1 MAVSNLR
8 LGGITS
14 GFDTEAMVTQLLS
27 SYQTRIDKQ
36 SQKITKLSWQQSA
49 YQDITKKITEF
60 KNTYFD
66 VLKRDTY
73 LMSPSTFNKFKAD
86 VTATSNADA
95 AGLTVSTTSNSSSG
109 SYKIKLNQ
117 AAKASTAQGNS
128 ITSGNFK
135 LDLDK
140 ALSSASGEVKTND
153 DGSKTWTMNFALD
166 VQVGGIRKTISFSAD
181 ALLGADGNVADKDAA
196 KSSIID
202 SLNQKLQESFGY
214 SGKTSGATGATDA
227 NGKEWFLQV
236 KLGSDGKAEFQVGGN
251 ASVSVAENKGNF
263 GLAQPKEKV
272 AISTGSVVTGVNAL
286 QVEIGGKNVSVAFNG
301 VSSTYYD
308 SKGQTG
314 NEAILAEYKELKTA
328 AYRKSYNLADNEIV
342 SDEQLEKFTYSN
354 EQAAKDKNAASIK
367 EALKGVAGYTFNFD
381 GTYVTAADSNGN
393 SVDFSM
399 TSVEGGT
406 LGLTKASASNKIN
419 SGSTLSDLG
428 FKPEA
433 DGTYKLNINGTEIS
447 LDKNST
453 ISSMMSAVNK
463 SAAGVTM
470 TYSSLTN
477 SFTLESKEFGVSA
490 VNKSAAGV
498 TMTYSSL
505 TNSFTLES
513 KEFGGAGKVEVGD
526 TSLGR
531 SLGLV
536 DDNGT
541 VGASEGQNAIFE
553 INGQEVY
560 LNDNTYTLDGNT
572 FTFNDNM
579 TIGETYTVNIAKDST
594 TVKDALKKF
603 VESYNKLIDDVY
615 GYIGKS
621 PAKDDDGNTYEP
633 LTNAEKDE
641 MSEDE
646 ITKWEEKAKQ
656 GVLYNDSTVST
667 VMSQMRSA
675 LYTSVTLDDGSK
687 FGIYNLGIKTSSEW
701 SEHGKLQID
710 ENAFDKAFENNED
723 AIIKL
728 FTDSDTGMM
737 KKLNS
742 VIDGAVKSSG
752 AANTR
757 GTLVRKAGKAD
768 SSVTTD
774 STIYKEMVKMQDRLK
789 ELQDRYDT
797 KEEYWWKVFTNME
810 TAMADLNSQTS
821 YISSYLGT
829 GTSSYQ

>member
-272 AISTGSVVTGVNAL
+272 AISTGSVVTGVNAF

-342 SDEQLEKFTYSN
+342 SDEQLEKFNYSN

-406 LGLTKASASNKIN
+406 LGLTKASASNKIS

-447 LDKNST
+447 LDKKST
-453 ISSMMSAVNK
+453 ISSMM
-463 SAAGVTM
+463 
-470 TYSSLTN
+470 
-477 SFTLESKEFGVSA
+477 SA

-633 LTNAEKDE
+633 LTDAEKEE

>member
-86 VTATSNADA
+86 VTATSNADT

-406 LGLTKASASNKIN
+406 LGLTKASASNKIS

-447 LDKNST
+447 LDKKST
-453 ISSMMSAVNK
+453 ISSMM
-463 SAAGVTM
+463 
-470 TYSSLTN
+470 
-477 SFTLESKEFGVSA
+477 SA

-633 LTNAEKDE
+633 LTNAEKEE

-667 VMSQMRSA
+667 IMSQMRSA
-675 LYTSVTLDDGSK
+675 LYTNVTLDDGSK

-789 ELQDRYDT
+789 ELQDRYNT

>member
-8 LGGITS
+8 LGGMTS

-95 AGLTVSTTSNSSSG
+95 SGLTVSTTSNSSSG

-447 LDKNST
+447 LDKKST
-453 ISSMMSAVNK
+453 ISSMM
-463 SAAGVTM
+463 
-470 TYSSLTN
+470 
-477 SFTLESKEFGVSA
+477 SA

-603 VESYNKLIDDVY
+603 VESYNKLIEDVY

>member
-86 VTATSNADA
+86 VTATSNADT

-447 LDKNST
+447 LDKKST
-453 ISSMMSAVNK
+453 ISSMM
-463 SAAGVTM
+463 
-470 TYSSLTN
+470 
-477 SFTLESKEFGVSA
+477 SA

-633 LTNAEKDE
+633 LTNAEKEE

>member
-95 AGLTVSTTSNSSSG
+95 SGLTVSTTSNSSSG

-272 AISTGSVVTGVNAL
+272 AISTGSVVTGVNAF

-342 SDEQLEKFTYSN
+342 SDEQLEKFNYSN

-447 LDKNST
+447 LDKKST
-453 ISSMMSAVNK
+453 ISSMM
-463 SAAGVTM
+463 
-470 TYSSLTN
+470 
-477 SFTLESKEFGVSA
+477 SA

-633 LTNAEKDE
+633 LTDAEKEE

-752 AANTR
+752 AVNTR

>member
-95 AGLTVSTTSNSSSG
+95 SGLTVSTTSNSSSG

-314 NEAILAEYKELKTA
+314 NEAILAEYKGLKTA

-447 LDKNST
+447 LDKKST
-453 ISSMMSAVNK
+453 ISSMM
-463 SAAGVTM
+463 
-470 TYSSLTN
+470 
-477 SFTLESKEFGVSA
+477 SA

-710 ENAFDKAFENNED
+710 EDAFDKAFENNED

>member
-153 DGSKTWTMNFALD
+153 DGSETWTMNFALD

-236 KLGSDGKAEFQVGGN
+236 QLGSDGKAEFQVGGN

-272 AISTGSVVTGVNAL
+272 AISTGSVVTGVNAF

-477 SFTLESKEFGVSA
+477 SFTLESKEFG
-490 VNKSAAGV
+490 
-498 TMTYSSL
+498 
-505 TNSFTLES
+505 
-513 KEFGGAGKVEVGD
+513 GAGKVEVGD

-633 LTNAEKDE
+633 LTDAEKEE

-667 VMSQMRSA
+667 IMSQMRSA
-675 LYTSVTLDDGSK
+675 LYTNVTLDDGSK

-710 ENAFDKAFENNED
+710 EDAFDKAFENNKD

-810 TAMADLNSQTS
+810 TAMSDLNSQTS

>member
-153 DGSKTWTMNFALD
+153 DGSETWTMNFALD

-447 LDKNST
+447 LDKKST

-477 SFTLESKEFGVSA
+477 SFTLESKEFG
-490 VNKSAAGV
+490 G
-498 TMTYSSL
+498 T
-505 TNSFTLES
+505 
-513 KEFGGAGKVEVGD
+513 GKVEVGD

>member
-86 VTATSNADA
+86 VTATSNADT

-227 NGKEWFLQV
+227 NGKEWFLQA

-272 AISTGSVVTGVNAL
+272 AISTGSVVTGVNAF

-314 NEAILAEYKELKTA
+314 NEAILAEYKGLKTA
-328 AYRKSYNLADNEIV
+328 AYRKSYNLAENEIV
-342 SDEQLEKFTYSN
+342 SDEQLEKFNYSN

-406 LGLTKASASNKIN
+406 LGLTKASASNKIS

-447 LDKNST
+447 LDKKST

-477 SFTLESKEFGVSA
+477 SFTLESKE
-490 VNKSAAGV
+490 
-498 TMTYSSL
+498 L
-505 TNSFTLES
+505 
-513 KEFGGAGKVEVGD
+513 GGAGKVEVGD

-633 LTNAEKDE
+633 LTDAEKEE

>member
-95 AGLTVSTTSNSSSG
+95 SGLTVSTTSNSSSG

-272 AISTGSVVTGVNAL
+272 AISTGSVVTGVNAF

-342 SDEQLEKFTYSN
+342 SDEQLEKFNYSN

-406 LGLTKASASNKIN
+406 LGLTKASASNKIS

-453 ISSMMSAVNK
+453 ISSMM
-463 SAAGVTM
+463 
-470 TYSSLTN
+470 
-477 SFTLESKEFGVSA
+477 SA

-742 VIDGAVKSSG
+742 VIDGAVKSRG

>member
-227 NGKEWFLQV
+227 NGKEWFLQA

-272 AISTGSVVTGVNAL
+272 AISTGSVVTGVNAF

-447 LDKNST
+447 LDKKST

-477 SFTLESKEFGVSA
+477 SFTLESKE
-490 VNKSAAGV
+490 
-498 TMTYSSL
+498 L
-505 TNSFTLES
+505 
-513 KEFGGAGKVEVGD
+513 GGAGKVEVGD

>member
-95 AGLTVSTTSNSSSG
+95 SGLTVSTTSNSSSG

-196 KSSIID
+196 KASIID

-272 AISTGSVVTGVNAL
+272 AISTGSVVTGVNAF

-308 SKGQTG
+308 SKSQTG

-342 SDEQLEKFTYSN
+342 SDEQLEKFNYSN

-447 LDKNST
+447 LDKKST
-453 ISSMMSAVNK
+453 ISSMM
-463 SAAGVTM
+463 
-470 TYSSLTN
+470 
-477 SFTLESKEFGVSA
+477 SA

-633 LTNAEKDE
+633 LTDAEKEE

>member
-272 AISTGSVVTGVNAL
+272 AISTGSVVTGVNAF

-308 SKGQTG
+308 SKSQTG

-342 SDEQLEKFTYSN
+342 SDEQLEKFNYSN

-406 LGLTKASASNKIN
+406 LGLTKASASNKIS

-447 LDKNST
+447 LDKKST
-453 ISSMMSAVNK
+453 ISSMM
-463 SAAGVTM
+463 
-470 TYSSLTN
+470 
-477 SFTLESKEFGVSA
+477 SA

-675 LYTSVTLDDGSK
+675 LYTNVTLDDGSK

-710 ENAFDKAFENNED
+710 EDAFDKAFENNED

>member
-95 AGLTVSTTSNSSSG
+95 SGLTVSTTSNSSSG

-314 NEAILAEYKELKTA
+314 NEAILAEYKGLKTA

-342 SDEQLEKFTYSN
+342 SDEQLEKFNYSN

-447 LDKNST
+447 LDKKST
-453 ISSMMSAVNK
+453 ISSMM
-463 SAAGVTM
+463 
-470 TYSSLTN
+470 
-477 SFTLESKEFGVSA
+477 SA

-633 LTNAEKDE
+633 LTDAEKEE

>member
-95 AGLTVSTTSNSSSG
+95 SGLTVSTTSNSSSG

-367 EALKGVAGYTFNFD
+367 EALKGVAGYTFSFD

-447 LDKNST
+447 LDKKST
-453 ISSMMSAVNK
+453 ISSMM
-463 SAAGVTM
+463 
-470 TYSSLTN
+470 
-477 SFTLESKEFGVSA
+477 SA

>member
-272 AISTGSVVTGVNAL
+272 AISTGSVVTGVNAF

-308 SKGQTG
+308 SKSQTG

-342 SDEQLEKFTYSN
+342 SDEQLEKFNYSN

-447 LDKNST
+447 LDKKST
-453 ISSMMSAVNK
+453 ISSMM
-463 SAAGVTM
+463 
-470 TYSSLTN
+470 
-477 SFTLESKEFGVSA
+477 SA

-633 LTNAEKDE
+633 LTDAEKEE

>member
-272 AISTGSVVTGVNAL
+272 AISTASVVTGVNAL

-314 NEAILAEYKELKTA
+314 NEAILAEYKGLKTA

-342 SDEQLEKFTYSN
+342 SDEQLEKFNYSN

-381 GTYVTAADSNGN
+381 GTYITAADSNGN

-447 LDKNST
+447 LDKKST

-477 SFTLESKEFGVSA
+477 SFTLESKEFG
-490 VNKSAAGV
+490 G
-498 TMTYSSL
+498 T
-505 TNSFTLES
+505 
-513 KEFGGAGKVEVGD
+513 GKVEVGD

>member
-14 GFDTEAMVTQLLS
+14 GFDTEAMVTHLLS

-95 AGLTVSTTSNSSSG
+95 SGLTVSTTSNSSSG

-447 LDKNST
+447 LDKKST
-453 ISSMMSAVNK
+453 ISSMM
-463 SAAGVTM
+463 
-470 TYSSLTN
+470 
-477 SFTLESKEFGVSA
+477 SA

>member
-86 VTATSNADA
+86 VTATSNADT

-140 ALSSASGEVKTND
+140 ALSSTSGEVKTND

-227 NGKEWFLQV
+227 NGKEWFLQA

-272 AISTGSVVTGVNAL
+272 AISTGSVVTGVNAF

-314 NEAILAEYKELKTA
+314 NEAILAEYKGLKTA
-328 AYRKSYNLADNEIV
+328 AYRKSYNLAENEIV
-342 SDEQLEKFTYSN
+342 SDEQLEKFNYSN

-406 LGLTKASASNKIN
+406 LGLTKASASNKIS

-447 LDKNST
+447 LDKKST

-477 SFTLESKEFGVSA
+477 SFTLESKE
-490 VNKSAAGV
+490 
-498 TMTYSSL
+498 L
-505 TNSFTLES
+505 
-513 KEFGGAGKVEVGD
+513 GGAGKVEVGD

-553 INGQEVY
+553 INGKEVY

-633 LTNAEKDE
+633 LTDAEKEE

>member
-95 AGLTVSTTSNSSSG
+95 SGLTVSTTSNSSSG

-140 ALSSASGEVKTND
+140 ALSSTSGEVKTND
-153 DGSKTWTMNFALD
+153 DGSETWTMNFALD
-166 VQVGGIRKTISFSAD
+166 IQVGGIRKTISFSAD

-272 AISTGSVVTGVNAL
+272 AISTGSVVTGVNAF

-381 GTYVTAADSNGN
+381 GTYITAADSNGN

-406 LGLTKASASNKIN
+406 LGLTKASASNKIS

-447 LDKNST
+447 LDKKST
-453 ISSMMSAVNK
+453 ISSMM
-463 SAAGVTM
+463 
-470 TYSSLTN
+470 
-477 SFTLESKEFGVSA
+477 SA

-710 ENAFDKAFENNED
+710 EDAFDKAFENNED

>member
-272 AISTGSVVTGVNAL
+272 AISTGSVVTGVNAF

-308 SKGQTG
+308 SKSQTG

-447 LDKNST
+447 LDKKST
-453 ISSMMSAVNK
+453 ISSMM
-463 SAAGVTM
+463 
-470 TYSSLTN
+470 
-477 SFTLESKEFGVSA
+477 SA

>member
-153 DGSKTWTMNFALD
+153 DGSETWTMNFALD

-236 KLGSDGKAEFQVGGN
+236 QLGSDGKAEFQVGGN

-272 AISTGSVVTGVNAL
+272 AISTGSVVTGVNAF

-419 SGSTLSDLG
+419 SGSTLSNLG

-453 ISSMMSAVNK
+453 ISSMM
-463 SAAGVTM
+463 
-470 TYSSLTN
+470 
-477 SFTLESKEFGVSA
+477 SA

-579 TIGETYTVNIAKDST
+579 TIGETYTVNIKKDST

-633 LTNAEKDE
+633 LTDAEKEE

-667 VMSQMRSA
+667 IMSQMRSA
-675 LYTSVTLDDGSK
+675 LYTNVTLDDGSK

-710 ENAFDKAFENNED
+710 EDAFDKAFENNED

-728 FTDSDTGMM
+728 FTNSDTGMM

-752 AANTR
+752 AVNTR

-789 ELQDRYDT
+789 ELQNRYND

-810 TAMADLNSQTS
+810 TAMSDLNSQTS

>member
-86 VTATSNADA
+86 VTATSNADT

-227 NGKEWFLQV
+227 NGKEWFLQA

-272 AISTGSVVTGVNAL
+272 AISTGSVVTGVNAF

-314 NEAILAEYKELKTA
+314 NEAILAEYKGLKTA
-328 AYRKSYNLADNEIV
+328 AYRKSYNLAENEIV
-342 SDEQLEKFTYSN
+342 SDEQLEKFNYSN

-406 LGLTKASASNKIN
+406 LGLTKASASNKIS

-447 LDKNST
+447 LDKKST
-453 ISSMMSAVNK
+453 ISSMM
-463 SAAGVTM
+463 
-470 TYSSLTN
+470 
-477 SFTLESKEFGVSA
+477 SA

-789 ELQDRYDT
+789 ELQDRYNT

>member
-86 VTATSNADA
+86 VTATSNADT

-153 DGSKTWTMNFALD
+153 DGSETWTMNFALD

-272 AISTGSVVTGVNAL
+272 AISTGSVVTGVNAF

-447 LDKNST
+447 LDKKST

-477 SFTLESKEFGVSA
+477 SFTLESKEFG
-490 VNKSAAGV
+490 G
-498 TMTYSSL
+498 T
-505 TNSFTLES
+505 
-513 KEFGGAGKVEVGD
+513 GKVEVGD

>member
-140 ALSSASGEVKTND
+140 ALSSTSGEVKTND

-447 LDKNST
+447 LDKKST
-453 ISSMMSAVNK
+453 ISSMM
-463 SAAGVTM
+463 
-470 TYSSLTN
+470 
-477 SFTLESKEFGVSA
+477 SA

>member
-214 SGKTSGATGATDA
+214 SGKTSGAAGATDA

-272 AISTGSVVTGVNAL
+272 AISTGSVVTGVNAF

-453 ISSMMSAVNK
+453 ISSMM
-463 SAAGVTM
+463 
-470 TYSSLTN
+470 
-477 SFTLESKEFGVSA
+477 SA

>member
-447 LDKNST
+447 LDKKST
-453 ISSMMSAVNK
+453 ISSMM
-463 SAAGVTM
+463 
-470 TYSSLTN
+470 
-477 SFTLESKEFGVSA
+477 SA

-789 ELQDRYDT
+789 ELQDRYNT

>member
-1 MAVSNLR
+1 
-8 LGGITS
+8 
-14 GFDTEAMVTQLLS
+14 
-27 SYQTRIDKQ
+27 
-36 SQKITKLSWQQSA
+36 
-49 YQDITKKITEF
+49 
-60 KNTYFD
+60 
-66 VLKRDTY
+66 
-73 LMSPSTFNKFKAD
+73 
-86 VTATSNADA
+86 
-95 AGLTVSTTSNSSSG
+95 
-109 SYKIKLNQ
+109 
-117 AAKASTAQGNS
+117 
-128 ITSGNFK
+128 
-135 LDLDK
+135 
-140 ALSSASGEVKTND
+140 
-153 DGSKTWTMNFALD
+153 MNFALD

-272 AISTGSVVTGVNAL
+272 AISTGSVVTGVNAF

-308 SKGQTG
+308 SKSQTG

-342 SDEQLEKFTYSN
+342 SDEQLEKFNYSN

-447 LDKNST
+447 LDKKST
-453 ISSMMSAVNK
+453 ISSMM
-463 SAAGVTM
+463 
-470 TYSSLTN
+470 
-477 SFTLESKEFGVSA
+477 SA

-633 LTNAEKDE
+633 LTDAEKEE

>member
-86 VTATSNADA
+86 VTATSNADT

-153 DGSKTWTMNFALD
+153 DGSETWTMNFALD

-272 AISTGSVVTGVNAL
+272 AISTGSVVTGVNAF
-286 QVEIGGKNVSVAFNG
+286 QVEIGGKNVSVVFNG

-308 SKGQTG
+308 SKSQTG

-342 SDEQLEKFTYSN
+342 SDEQLEKFNYSN

-447 LDKNST
+447 LDKKST
-453 ISSMMSAVNK
+453 ISSMM
-463 SAAGVTM
+463 
-470 TYSSLTN
+470 
-477 SFTLESKEFGVSA
+477 SA

>member
-86 VTATSNADA
+86 VTATSNADT

-272 AISTGSVVTGVNAL
+272 AISTGSVVTGVNAF

-342 SDEQLEKFTYSN
+342 SDEQLEKFNYSN

-406 LGLTKASASNKIN
+406 LGLTKASASNKIS

-447 LDKNST
+447 LDKKST
-453 ISSMMSAVNK
+453 ISSMM
-463 SAAGVTM
+463 
-470 TYSSLTN
+470 
-477 SFTLESKEFGVSA
+477 SA

-633 LTNAEKDE
+633 LTDAEKEE

-737 KKLNS
+737 KKLKS

>member
-227 NGKEWFLQV
+227 NGKEWFLQA

-272 AISTGSVVTGVNAL
+272 AISTGSVVTGVNAF

-406 LGLTKASASNKIN
+406 LGLTKASASNKIS

-447 LDKNST
+447 LDKKST
-453 ISSMMSAVNK
+453 ISSMM
-463 SAAGVTM
+463 
-470 TYSSLTN
+470 
-477 SFTLESKEFGVSA
+477 SA

-633 LTNAEKDE
+633 LTNAEKEE

-675 LYTSVTLDDGSK
+675 LYTNVTLDDGSK

-710 ENAFDKAFENNED
+710 EDAFDKAFENNED

-774 STIYKEMVKMQDRLK
+774 STIYKEMVKIQDRLK

>member
-214 SGKTSGATGATDA
+214 SGKTSGTTGATDA

-314 NEAILAEYKELKTA
+314 NEAILAEYKGLKTA

-447 LDKNST
+447 LDKKST
-453 ISSMMSAVNK
+453 ISSMM
-463 SAAGVTM
+463 
-470 TYSSLTN
+470 
-477 SFTLESKEFGVSA
+477 SA

>member
-342 SDEQLEKFTYSN
+342 SDEQLEKFNYSN

-406 LGLTKASASNKIN
+406 LGLTKASASNKIS

-447 LDKNST
+447 LDKKST

-477 SFTLESKEFGVSA
+477 SFTLESKE
-490 VNKSAAGV
+490 
-498 TMTYSSL
+498 L
-505 TNSFTLES
+505 
-513 KEFGGAGKVEVGD
+513 GGAGKVEVGD

-553 INGQEVY
+553 INGKEVY

-633 LTNAEKDE
+633 LTDAEKEE

>member
-1 MAVSNLR
+1 MAVSNVR

-314 NEAILAEYKELKTA
+314 NEAILAEYKGLKTA

-342 SDEQLEKFTYSN
+342 SDEQLEKFNYSN

-447 LDKNST
+447 LDKKST
-453 ISSMMSAVNK
+453 ISSMM
-463 SAAGVTM
+463 
-470 TYSSLTN
+470 
-477 SFTLESKEFGVSA
+477 SA

>member
-86 VTATSNADA
+86 VTATSNADT

-272 AISTGSVVTGVNAL
+272 AISTGSVVTGVNAF

-342 SDEQLEKFTYSN
+342 SDEQLEKFNYSN

-406 LGLTKASASNKIN
+406 LGLTKASASNKIS

-453 ISSMMSAVNK
+453 ISSMM
-463 SAAGVTM
+463 
-470 TYSSLTN
+470 
-477 SFTLESKEFGVSA
+477 SA

>member
-86 VTATSNADA
+86 VTATSNADT

-272 AISTGSVVTGVNAL
+272 AISTGSVVTGVNAF

-342 SDEQLEKFTYSN
+342 SDEQLEKFNYSN

-447 LDKNST
+447 LDKKST

-477 SFTLESKEFGVSA
+477 SFTLESKE
-490 VNKSAAGV
+490 
-498 TMTYSSL
+498 L
-505 TNSFTLES
+505 
-513 KEFGGAGKVEVGD
+513 GGAGKVEVGD

-633 LTNAEKDE
+633 LTDAEKEE

>member
-14 GFDTEAMVTQLLS
+14 GFDTEAMVTHLLS

-272 AISTGSVVTGVNAL
+272 AISTGSVVTGVNAF

-342 SDEQLEKFTYSN
+342 SDEQLEKFNYSN

-406 LGLTKASASNKIN
+406 LGLTKASASNKIS

-447 LDKNST
+447 LDKKST

-477 SFTLESKEFGVSA
+477 SFTLESKE
-490 VNKSAAGV
+490 
-498 TMTYSSL
+498 L
-505 TNSFTLES
+505 
-513 KEFGGAGKVEVGD
+513 GGAGKVEVGD

-633 LTNAEKDE
+633 LTDAEKEE

>member
-49 YQDITKKITEF
+49 YQDITKKITKF
-60 KNTYFD
+60 KNSYFD

-86 VTATSNADA
+86 VTATSNADT

-272 AISTGSVVTGVNAL
+272 AISTGSVVTGVNAF

-342 SDEQLEKFTYSN
+342 SDEQLEKFNYSN

-406 LGLTKASASNKIN
+406 LGLTKASASNKIS

-447 LDKNST
+447 LDKKST

-477 SFTLESKEFGVSA
+477 SFTLESKE
-490 VNKSAAGV
+490 
-498 TMTYSSL
+498 L
-505 TNSFTLES
+505 
-513 KEFGGAGKVEVGD
+513 GGAGKVEVGD

-633 LTNAEKDE
+633 LTDAEKEE